1 MMKLHSLQGT
11 IEDDDARA
19 FESQTN
25 SLAVNNLG
33 KMMSLAISKLHK
45 IRVMTR
51 FFFNI
56 CRLTTF
62 KICHKT

>member
-51 FFFNI
+51 FFSIFSD
-56 CRLTTF
+56 
-62 KICHKT
+62 

>member
-51 FFFNI
+51 FFSIFAD
-56 CRLTTF
+56 
-62 KICHKT
+62 